1 MKYSIKKV
9 SGDIEPHEVFV
20 DKLSRSKQ
28 EELGITEKKFEVP
41 LKEKISYVLF
51 GMFLL
56 IASFLFTKVF
66 HFQIIQGNQLSIAAE
81 NNKGSASLVV
91 PERGI
96 I

>member
-51 GMFLL
+51 GMLL
-56 IASFLFTKVF
+56 S
-66 HFQIIQGNQLSIAAE
+66 
-81 NNKGSASLVV
+81 
-91 PERGI
+91 
-96 I
+96 